1 MMFFITSEE
10 RRLIQ
15 MLREEQSRLR
25 QGQSVT
31 VVVTIDDMYISLGTV
46 APKGKISKEQPLNNR
61 HNGHK

>member
-46 APKGKISKEQPLNNR
+46 APKGKITKQQQPLSGQ
-61 HNGHK
+61 NGHK